1 MLNEL
6 LVLGQIPGTNFVITF
21 NQLLI
26 IFDTALLIALL
37 RKWNFSL
44 TSLRTRF
51 FYYRLYLVLRFS
63 RQLSLTL

>member
-6 LVLGQIPGTNFVITF
+6 LVLGQIPGTNFEITF

-26 IFDTALLIALL
+26 VFDVTLLIVMI
-37 RKWNFSL
+37 RKWDFSL
-44 TSLRTRF
+44 SSIKTRY
-51 FYYRLYLVLRFS
+51 FYYRLYLSIKFS